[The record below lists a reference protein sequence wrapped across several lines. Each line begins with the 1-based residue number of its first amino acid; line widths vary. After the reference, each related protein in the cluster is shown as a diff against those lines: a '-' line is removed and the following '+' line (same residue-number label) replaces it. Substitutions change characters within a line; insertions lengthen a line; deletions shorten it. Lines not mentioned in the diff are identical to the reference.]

1 MSERGP
7 TLSGTPR
14 SGPPVRT
21 DAVDVYVFREFGGDA
36 NTAPTRAELLQIR
49 RVKPPA
55 PGTWQTVM
63 GGIEEGEKA
72 IDAALREL
80 QEEIGAGPNDLT
92 GLWFLGQVYPFYQ
105 PLWDCIVLMPRFA
118 ARVRPDF
125 EPTLND
131 EHDAHRW
138 NVIDLPASRDTV
150 DALAAKYVWSSQ
162 RSCVRE
168 VVGDILGRSGSEEV
182 MRVLQRPDIKAR

>member
-1 MSERGP
+1 MNQRGP

-14 SGPPVRT
+14 SGPPIRT

-36 NTAPTRAELLQIR
+36 HTPPNRAEFLQIR
-49 RVKPPA
+49 RVKQPA
-55 PGTWQTVM
+55 AGTWQTVM
-63 GGIEEGEKA
+63 GGIDEGEKA

-80 QEEIGAGPNDLT
+80 REEIGVGPNDLT

-138 NVIDLPASRDTV
+138 NTIDLPADRDAV
-150 DALAAKYVWSSQ
+150 DALAMKYVWSSQ

-168 VVGDILGRSGSEEV
+168 VVGDILRRSGSEPCL
-182 MRVLQRPDIKAR
+182 RLR

>member
-1 MSERGP
+1 MNQRGP

-14 SGPPVRT
+14 SGPPIRT
-21 DAVDVYVFREFGGDA
+21 DAVDVYVFREFGGGPSTPP
-36 NTAPTRAELLQIR
+36 NRAEFLQIR
-49 RVKPPA
+49 RVKEPA

-63 GGIEEGEKA
+63 GGIDEGEKA

-138 NVIDLPASRDTV
+138 NPIELPADRDTL
-150 DALAAKYVWSSQ
+150 DALAMKYVWSSQ

-168 VVGDILGRSGSEEV
+168 VVGDILGRSGSEPA
-182 MRVLQRPDIKAR
+182 MRLA